1 MNLYLDMPL
10 FSNQKTYYTDNVP
23 LLPYVFRGVI
33 DYYTTYTNF
42 FANQEEQ
49 LLRSLDYGAYPS
61 YILTASESRD
71 LKYTDSYNLFTTVY
85 SHWKDNI
92 VKNYQVMQA
101 GYNAIGNSYV
111 VSRNVKEIG
120 LVEITYS
127 NNQIIIIDYR
137 NSCYQVVGGSEWIY
151 L

>member
-1 MNLYLDMPL
+1 M
-10 FSNQKTYYTDNVP
+10 Q
-23 LLPYVFRGVI
+23 
-33 DYYTTYTNF
+33 
-42 FANQEEQ
+42 
-49 LLRSLDYGAYPS
+49 
-61 YILTASESRD
+61 

-92 VKNYQVMQA
+92 VKNYQVMKA
-101 GYNAIGNSYV
+101 GYIAIGNSHV
-111 VSRNVKEIG
+111 ISRTVLEIG

-127 NNQIIIIDYR
+127 NNQKILIDYK